1 MKMKIVADSSANLL
15 EMKDVEFASVPV
27 HIIVGEQDYAD
38 TAEIDLAAYQQ
49 HLRDYKGKTTT
60 AAPSPGEWEEAFG
73 DADVIFCFT
82 LTGAMSGTHN
92 SAVIAGES
100 YENEHPGAKVYV
112 VDSLST
118 GPEIYLLAEKTRELI
133 LAGLTPE
140 KIYEEIRAYQQTT
153 HLYFSLA
160 SVDNF
165 AKNGRVSH
173 VIAKGIGLI
182 GIRIVEKMKDLGY
195 RGGRVVIAHNQ
206 NEEAALQLK
215 MRIEEL
221 FGTFNGVIHAE
232 RALCCYYAEP
242 GSVMV
247 GFEA

>member
-1 MKMKIVADSSANLL
+1 MEIEHVDEFLKLMAVLTGDNRYVDIVKLDGKEIVNMCDVATRLENLGIQ
-15 EMKDVEFASVPV
+15 K
-27 HIIVGEQDYAD
+27 G
-38 TAEIDLAAYQQ
+38 LAAY
-49 HLRDYKGKTTT
+49 H
-60 AAPSPGEWEEAFG
+60 
-73 DADVIFCFT
+73 
-82 LTGAMSGTHN
+82 
-92 SAVIAGES
+92 
-100 YENEHPGAKVYV
+100 
-112 VDSLST
+112 
-118 GPEIYLLAEKTRELI
+118 
-133 LAGLTPE
+133 
-140 KIYEEIRAYQQTT
+140 QTT

-182 GIRIVEKMKDLGY
+182 GIRTVGTAGPEGTLDFKGKCRGDKKVLVLILKKMKELGY
-195 RGGRVVIAHNQ
+195 NGGRVIIAHNQ
-206 NEEAALQLK
+206 NEAAALQLK

-221 FGTFNGVIHAE
+221 FGTFNGVIHPE

>member
-1 MKMKIVADSSANLL
+1 MKMRMVADSSANLL

-38 TAEIDLAAYQQ
+38 TAE
-49 HLRDYKGKTTT
+49 
-60 AAPSPGEWEEAFG
+60 
-73 DADVIFCFT
+73 
-82 LTGAMSGTHN
+82 M
-92 SAVIAGES
+92 
-100 YENEHPGAKVYV
+100 
-112 VDSLST
+112 
-118 GPEIYLLAEKTRELI
+118 YLLAEKMRELI
-133 LAGLTPE
+133 LAGMEPE
-140 KIYEEIRAYQQTT
+140 KIYEEIRAYHQTT

-173 VIAKGIGLI
+173 VIAKGI
-182 GIRIVEKMKDLGY
+182 RIVGTAGPEGTLDFKGKCRGDKKVLVLILKKMKELGY
-195 RGGRVVIAHNQ
+195 NGGRVIIAHNQ
-206 NEEAALQLK
+206 NEAAALQLK

-221 FGTFNGVIHAE
+221 FDTFNDVIHPE

-242 GSVMV
+242 GSVMI